1 MSFIGNILS
10 PPKPPPAPD
19 YAGAAQAQGA
29 ANVETAR
36 LEGRMNRPDVV
47 SPYDITRVTDLGDDR
62 FLQTYS
68 LTPEYEAQRVKQ
80 VGISDAYLDTAG
92 RLLEGLPQESFSLA
106 NLSPQPG
113 MIDRSN
119 FAQVPTMENLNDYA
133 TRVETAYYNR
143 AVGRLQP
150 QFQQQEI
157 DLRTQLINAGIP
169 EGTTAYNN
177 AFAELRM
184 AQNDTLQGI
193 AAESIREGQA
203 LADAQLGRA
212 TGLRSFQISDA
223 ASRVAEQERMR
234 DRQLADLL
242 LQREVP
248 LSEIATLTGLP
259 APATRGG
266 QIADTGLN
274 VPATSITP
282 PPLFSAAQAQ
292 GLDANQR
299 FGTQTAAYGSQMAAL
314 GSILGGAVSN
324 PSTKLSDK
332 TLKKNIKYKSKSKS
346 GLNIYEFEYNWSPQK
361 YIGVM
366 AQEVKKVKPSAV
378 SENIFGHMMVDYSQL
393 DVNME
398 RV

>member
-1 MSFIGNILS
+1 MSFIGDILS

-19 YAGAAQAQGA
+19 YAGAAVAQGA

-47 SPYDITRVTDLGDDR
+47 SPYDITRVTDLPDDR

-68 LTPEYEAQRVKQ
+68 LTPEYEAQRKKQ
-80 VGISDAYLDTAG
+80 VEISDAYLDTAG
-92 RLLEGLPQESFSLA
+92 RLLGGLPQETFSLA
-106 NLSPQPG
+106 GLSAQPG
-113 MIDRSN
+113 LIDRSN
-119 FAQVPTMENLNDYA
+119 FATVPTMENLGDYA
-133 TRVETAYYNR
+133 TRVEGAYFNR
-143 AVGRLQP
+143 AVSRLQP
-150 QFQQQEI
+150 QFEKQEI

-184 AQNDTLQGI
+184 AQNDTLQGV

-223 ASRVAEQERMR
+223 ASRVAEQERRR

-259 APATRGG
+259 SPTTRGG
-266 QIADTGLN
+266 QIATTGLD
-274 VPATSITP
+274 VPATSIAP
-282 PPLFSAAQAQ
+282 PPIFAATQQQ

-299 FGTQTAAYGSQMAAL
+299 FATAPDAYGAQMAAL
-314 GSILGGAVSN
+314 GQIGAGIAS
-324 PSTKLSDK
+324 SDK
-332 TLKKNIKYKSKSKS
+332 RLKKKIKYKSKSKS
-346 GLNIYEFEYNWSPQK
+346 GLNVYEFEYNWSPQK
-361 YIGVM
+361 YTGVM

>member
-1 MSFIGNILS
+1 MAFIERVFS
-10 PPKPPPAPD
+10 PPKPPAAPD

-36 LEGRMNRPDVV
+36 VEGRMNRPDVF
-47 SPYDITRVTDLGDDR
+47 SPYDQTLVTDLGNDR
-62 FLQTYS
+62 FAQTFS

-80 VGISDAYLDTAG
+80 VGIQDAYLDTAG
-92 RLLEGLPQESFSLA
+92 RLLGGLPQESFSLA
-106 NLSPQPG
+106 NLPSQPG
-113 MIDRSN
+113 MIDRST
-119 FAQVPTMENLNDYA
+119 FATVPTMGDLGDYA
-133 TRVETAYYNR
+133 TRVEGDYYNR
-143 AVGRLQP
+143 ALERIQP
-150 QFQQQEI
+150 SQQQEI
-157 DLRTQLINAGIP
+157 IDLQTRLINAGIP
-169 EGTTAYNN
+169 EGTVAHNN
-177 AFAELRM
+177 ALAELRM
-184 AQNDTLQGI
+184 SHQDTLRGL
-193 AAESIREGQA
+193 ASESIREGQA

-234 DRQLADLL
+234 DRQLSDLL

-259 APATRGG
+259 SPTTRGG
-266 QIADTGLN
+266 QIATTGLD
-274 VPATSITP
+274 VPATSIAP
-282 PPLFSAAQAQ
+282 PPIFAARQAE
-292 GLDANQR
+292 GLDINR
-299 FGTQTAAYGSQMAAL
+299 RYDTATDAYGAQMAAIGSVL
-314 GSILGGAVSN
+314 GSAAGN
-324 PSTKLSDK
+324 PKLSDK

-346 GLNIYEFEYNWSPQK
+346 GLNVYEFEYNWSPQK

>member
-1 MSFIGNILS
+1 MSFISNIFS
-10 PPKPPPAPD
+10 PPKPPAAPD

-36 LEGRMNRPDVV
+36 VEGRMNRPDVF
-47 SPYDITRVTDLGDDR
+47 SPYDQTLVTDLGNDR
-62 FLQTYS
+62 FAQTFS

-80 VGISDAYLDTAG
+80 VGIQDAYLDTAG
-92 RLLEGLPQESFSLA
+92 RLLGGLPQESFSLA
-106 NLSPQPG
+106 NLPSQPG
-113 MIDRSN
+113 MIDRST
-119 FAQVPTMENLNDYA
+119 FATVPTMGDLGDYA
-133 TRVETAYYNR
+133 TRVEGDYYNR
-143 AVGRLQP
+143 ALERIQP
-150 QFQQQEI
+150 SQQQEI
-157 DLRTQLINAGIP
+157 IDLQTRLINAGIP
-169 EGTTAYNN
+169 EGTVAHNN
-177 AFAELRM
+177 ALAELRM
-184 AQNDTLQGI
+184 SHQDTLRGL
-193 AAESIREGQA
+193 ASESIREGQA

-234 DRQLADLL
+234 DRQLSDLL

-259 APATRGG
+259 SPTTRGG
-266 QIADTGLN
+266 QIATTGLD
-274 VPATSITP
+274 VPATSIAP
-282 PPLFSAAQAQ
+282 PPIFAARQAE
-292 GLDANQR
+292 GLDINR
-299 FGTQTAAYGSQMAAL
+299 RYDTATDAYGAQMAAIGSVL
-314 GSILGGAVSN
+314 GSAAGN
-324 PSTKLSDK
+324 PKLSDK

-346 GLNIYEFEYNWSPQK
+346 GLNVYEFEYNWSPQK

>member
-10 PPKPPPAPD
+10 PPKPPAAPD

-92 RLLEGLPQESFSLA
+92 RLLGGLPQESFSLA
-106 NLSPQPG
+106 NLPSQPG

-119 FAQVPTMENLNDYA
+119 FAQVPTMEALGDYA
-133 TRVETAYYNR
+133 TRVEGAYYNR
-143 AVGRLQP
+143 AVSRLQP
-150 QFQQQEI
+150 QFQQQGI

-184 AQNDTLQGI
+184 AQNDTLQGV

-223 ASRVAEQERMR
+223 ASRVAEQERRR

-259 APATRGG
+259 SPTTRGG
-266 QIADTGLN
+266 QIATTGLD
-274 VPATSITP
+274 VPATSIAP
-282 PPLFSAAQAQ
+282 PPIFAATQQQ

-299 FGTQTAAYGSQMAAL
+299 FATATDAYGAQMAAL
-314 GSILGGAVSN
+314 GQIGAGIAS
-324 PSTKLSDK
+324 SDK
-332 TLKKNIKYKSKSKS
+332 RLKKKIKYKSKSKS
-346 GLNIYEFEYNWSPQK
+346 GLNVYEFEYNWSPQK
-361 YIGVM
+361 YTGVM